1 MTPKDYIVYVD
12 PAGETRA
19 CLTYHTRPV
28 VLIKEGN
35 TIIGFVS
42 SGSEA
47 DAIRYGNEVLRK
59 D

>member
-19 CLTYHTRPV
+19 SLWIKAGI
-28 VLIKEGN
+28 LIKEGH